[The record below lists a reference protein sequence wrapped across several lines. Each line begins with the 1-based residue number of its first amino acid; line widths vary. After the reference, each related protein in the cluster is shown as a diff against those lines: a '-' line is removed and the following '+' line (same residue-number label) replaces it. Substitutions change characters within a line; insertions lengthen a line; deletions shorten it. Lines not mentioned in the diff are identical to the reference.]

1 MNRRIMRLSIF
12 SAALML
18 TMSLAAFRAA
28 QAQAQ
33 AQDAPVA
40 AQKIPFNRTLP
51 TPCKER
57 RIRLNGEFQ
66 AQYRVNREAGGQ
78 VFIDGNFDADGIT
91 GTGLTSRGKY
101 KAVGAGRLESSGPSP
116 TSFTYVF
123 NFSLNKSGTDDSLMG
138 HVKFRINV
146 NANGRVTTNI
156 VAANVDCTS

>member
-1 MNRRIMRLSIF
+1 MNKGITRLSIF
-12 SAALML
+12 SGA
-18 TMSLAAFRAA
+18 LAAMILFPVVRAA
-28 QAQAQ
+28 PARAQNT
-33 AQDAPVA
+33 PVSV

-51 TPCKER
+51 TPCKEK

-66 AQYRVNREAGGQ
+66 AQYKVNREAGGQ
-78 VFIDGNFDADGIT
+78 IFIDGNFDADRIIGS
-91 GTGLTSRGKY
+91 GLTSRRKY

-123 NFSLNKSGTDDSLMG
+123 NFSLNKSGTTDSLMG

-146 NANGRVTTNI
+146 NANGSVTTTV